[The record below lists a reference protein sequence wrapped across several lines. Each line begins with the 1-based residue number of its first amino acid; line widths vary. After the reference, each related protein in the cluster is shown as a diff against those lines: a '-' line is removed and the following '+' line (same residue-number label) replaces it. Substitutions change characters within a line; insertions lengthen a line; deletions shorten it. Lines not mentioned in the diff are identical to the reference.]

1 MVKLRGMVQSLL
13 LTLVVSLMLLLGLA
27 SPGLAVPQYDYD
39 RGSDVTR
46 ASDTTYKG
54 RQVLQQNPQKGGPEI
69 INGGQNPVE
78 KLGKQVDRAVDA
90 TKVRTRSAQESPI
103 QEAIDSVKEQVENAK
118 KALD

>member
-13 LTLVVSLMLLLGLA
+13 LTLLASLMLLLGMTN
-27 SPGLAVPQYDYD
+27 PVFAVPQYDYD

-54 RQVLQQNPQKGGPEI
+54 RQVLQQNPQKGSPEI

-78 KLGKQVDRAVDA
+78 KLGKQVDRAVNA
-90 TKVRTRSAQESPI
+90 TKVKTRSSEESPI
-103 QEAIDSVKEQVENAK
+103 QEAIDGVKEQFENAK
-118 KALD
+118 KSLD